1 MARPKKEPDE
11 QRSESVRS
19 TLTVSEK
26 LHVQAQAKAAG
37 LSEAEFARRRLLG
50 YEVPPTRS
58 LADAALITEVN
69 RLSWEINR
77 IGVNVDQLLLATY
90 RGSDF
95 VAYWGDIGTTVHK
108 LAGEAETV
116 LKRLAAL
123 DGA

>member
-1 MARPKKEPDE
+1 MARPKKDPDD

-26 LHVQAQAKAAG
+26 LHVQTQAKLAG
-37 LSEAEFARRRLLG
+37 LSEAEYARRRLLG
-50 YEVPPTRS
+50 YEVPPARS
-58 LADAALITEVN
+58 LADAALISEVN

-77 IGVNVDQLLLATY
+77 VGVNVDQLLLATY

-95 VAYWGDIGTTVHK
+95 VTYWGEIGGEVRK
-108 LAGEAETV
+108 LAGNAETV
-116 LKRLAAL
+116 LKKLVAL